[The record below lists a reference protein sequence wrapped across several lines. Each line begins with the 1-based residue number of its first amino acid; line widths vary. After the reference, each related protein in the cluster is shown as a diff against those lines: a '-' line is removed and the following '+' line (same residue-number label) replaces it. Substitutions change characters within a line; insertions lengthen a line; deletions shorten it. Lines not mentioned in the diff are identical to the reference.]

1 MTRLLHVES
10 IKQKHITT
18 QHKKHIIRLQSVSIT
33 KSLLVKDNI
42 YMTEKQKPELKLIR
56 KESELTIKQRQF
68 VDEIIKGKLGSY
80 KEAYAKVYDVTLT
93 KQGKIPKWVEVEA
106 SKLVANPKIAQS
118 LHKAIE
124 RKETSAVASSL
135 RTRNYVLERLMK
147 ESRESDSDST
157 RVRALELL
165 GKTVSLFSDVVET
178 KETRRSDDIEADIE
192 EKIIALL
199 EEQQPPSS

>member
-1 MTRLLHVES
+1 
-10 IKQKHITT
+10 
-18 QHKKHIIRLQSVSIT
+18 
-33 KSLLVKDNI
+33 
-42 YMTEKQKPELKLIR
+42 MTEKQKPDLKLIK

-68 VDEIIKGKLGSY
+68 VDEIIRGKLGSY

-118 LHKAIE
+118 IHKAIE

-165 GKTVSLFSDVVET
+165 GKTVSLFSDVLET
-178 KETRRSDDIEADIE
+178 KETRHSDDIETDIE